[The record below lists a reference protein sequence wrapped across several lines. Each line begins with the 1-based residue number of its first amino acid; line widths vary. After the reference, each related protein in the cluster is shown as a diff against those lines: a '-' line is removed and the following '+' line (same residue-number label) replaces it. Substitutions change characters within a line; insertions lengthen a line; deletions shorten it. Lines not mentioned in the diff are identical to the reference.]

1 MDLEDEIKLFEK
13 TEDRRQKKRFVYFNR
28 YTGGSR
34 GTYDAKGGPT
44 NSQTRQSGGRVDS
57 RSSLHP
63 YSLCIVAPVS
73 LENRSKRFPPCFS
86 G

>member
-1 MDLEDEIKLFEK
+1 MKIIQESEKMDLEDEIKMLEK
-13 TEDRRQKKRFVYFNR
+13 TVKRKICLLQPIHR
-28 YTGGSR
+28 GCR

-63 YSLCIVAPVS
+63 YSLCIVAPVW
-73 LENRSKRFPPCFS
+73 L
-86 G
+86 

>member
-1 MDLEDEIKLFEK
+1 MKD
-13 TEDRRQKKRFVYFNR
+13 
-28 YTGGSR
+28 
-34 GTYDAKGGPT
+34 GPT
-44 NSQTRQSGGRVDS
+44 NRETRQSGGRVDS

-63 YSLCIVAPVS
+63 YSLCIVAPVL